1 MTLAQPF
8 DFMLDTEIRF
18 GLGRRREVG
27 EVVSGLGRRA
37 VLVTG
42 ARSLERG
49 GFGHEIRASLT
60 AAGVELVDHVTTG
73 GEPDDEAVHAAAERL
88 VAARPD
94 AVVTV
99 GGGSTMDLAKAAA
112 IVAGGADLGELLAG
126 EPVPRPIGPPVV
138 ALPTT
143 AGTGAEVSRGAILF
157 QRDATRKRAI
167 RGRGVAPRV
176 AIVDPEL
183 TLGADRS
190 ITAEAGFDAAAHALE
205 TAVSRAA
212 SPLNIALAGDALRRL
227 LQAVPQAIA
236 EPDSIDAR
244 SGAAYA
250 ALLMG
255 INLATASTCLPHRM
269 QYALA
274 GFTDASHARGV
285 AAIMPAWLR
294 RTRVHAVERLDE
306 LAVRCGVSPTEPPG
320 VGADRLIE
328 RIGDWMREIGMVGGL
343 ASLGVR
349 PDQVADIVSRV
360 EGTLANDPGPT
371 APSDLAELAVASL

>member
-1 MTLAQPF
+1 
-8 DFMLDTEIRF
+8 
-18 GLGRRREVG
+18 
-27 EVVSGLGRRA
+27 
-37 VLVTG
+37 
-42 ARSLERG
+42 
-49 GFGHEIRASLT
+49 
-60 AAGVELVDHVTTG
+60 
-73 GEPDDEAVHAAAERL
+73 
-88 VAARPD
+88 
-94 AVVTV
+94 VVTV
-99 GGGSTMDLAKAAA
+99 GGGSTIDLAKAAA
-112 IVAGGADLGELLAG
+112 IVAGGADLGALLAG
-126 EPVPRPIGPPVV
+126 EPVPQPIGPPVV

-143 AGTGAEVSRGAILF
+143 AGTGAEVSRGAIVYD
-157 QRDATRKRAI
+157 RDASRKRAV

-183 TLGADRS
+183 TMAADRS

-227 LQAVPQAIA
+227 LDAVPRAMA
-236 EPDSIDAR
+236 EPDSIEAR
-244 SGAAYA
+244 SAAAYA

-294 RTRVHAVERLDE
+294 RTRVHAAERLDE
-306 LAVRCGVSPTEPPG
+306 LAARAGVSDAGSPG
-320 VGADRLIE
+320 AAADRLID
-328 RIGDWMREIGMVGGL
+328 RIADWMREIGMVGGL

-349 PDQVADIVSRV
+349 ADQVADVVSRV

-371 APSDLAELAVASL
+371 APGDLAELAMASL